1 MSLGTWLYT
10 RFNGALVGTD
20 AEGNRYYHERREP
33 KDGRKRSRW
42 VIYNG
47 PAEASR
53 VPPEWHAW
61 LHRTIDQPPLENRKR
76 PVKPW
81 QKEHRANATG
91 TTAAYHPPGS
101 EYEGGQRAKATGDYE
116 PWRPS

>member
-1 MSLGTWLYT
+1 MTLGTRLHTY
-10 RFNGALVGTD
+10 FNGELVGTD
-20 AEGNRYYHERREP
+20 ADGNRYYQERREP
-33 KDGRKRSRW
+33 KNRNRSRW
-42 VIYNG
+42 VMYKG

-61 LHRTIDQPPLENRKR
+61 LHRTTDKPPVGKQR

-81 QKEHRANATG
+81 QKEHLPNLTG
-91 TTAAYHPPGS
+91 TPGAYHPPGS
-101 EYEGGQRAKATGDYE
+101 EYEGGKRARATGDYE

>member
-1 MSLGTWLYT
+1 MTLGTKLYT
-10 RFNGALVGTD
+10 FFKGQLVGTD
-20 AEGNRYYHERREP
+20 AAGNRYYQERRAP
-33 KDGRKRSRW
+33 TDRPRSRW
-42 VIYNG
+42 VMYNG
-47 PAEASR
+47 PEEASR

-61 LHRTIDQPPLENRKR
+61 LHRTIDEPPAEKKR

-91 TTAAYHPPGS
+91 TAEAYRPPGS
-101 EYEGGQRAKATGDYE
+101 EYEGGHRAKATGDYE